1 MEYDD
6 FEEDS
11 YIRAKEK
18 VKKIKG
24 FYGHLISYIFVIPF
38 LTFINYSTFWEFQW
52 FWFPAFGWGLGLIIH
67 AFMVFGYVNDWED
80 KKIRELMEK
89 DKL

>member
-1 MEYDD
+1 MEYDH

-11 YIRAKEK
+11 YIKAKQK
-18 VKKIKG
+18 VKKIKR

-38 LTFINYSTFWEFQW
+38 LAFINYSTFWGFQW
-52 FWFPAFGWGLGLIIH
+52 FWFPAFGWGLGLVIH
-67 AFMVFGYVNDWED
+67 AFMVFGYINDWED
-80 KKIRELMEK
+80 KKIREIMKK